1 LYGGR
6 IMKNSRRDF
15 LKATGA
21 GSALLATAGL
31 ATRPAA
37 AQQQVPVEDNLLSG
51 GGAPSGV
58 TEQTFAEAEKLHGLE
73 FTPSERSLMLSS
85 VNDQVEAAKQIRAL
99 EIPNDGPAPA
109 NMFDPRLPQTKV
121 PQDAA
126 FRRSATT
133 APSMPGSATDIA
145 YAPVSHLSHW
155 VSSGQITSRRL
166 TEIYLERI
174 GRYDGQLHAFVTV
187 TGELALAQADVAD
200 KEIAAGNYRGPLHG
214 IPYGVKDLCD
224 TKGIPTTWGATPYKE
239 RVPDSDAAVVRKL
252 RDAGAV
258 LLGKTTL
265 GALAYDDLWWGGRT
279 RNPWNTEEGSSGSSA
294 GSGSSVASALVG
306 FAIGTETLGSISS
319 PSARNGVTGLR
330 PTFGRVSRHGSMA
343 LCWSLDKI
351 GPMCRAVED
360 TALVLD
366 AIGGYDPKEAG
377 STNVPF
383 NFDGTS
389 DAKGSRLGYVPQWF
403 DNEAIGDQGR
413 HMLDTAEKAGMEL
426 VEISLP
432 EWPYGAMLPVLLV
445 EAAAAM
451 EELTLSGRDDLLRLQ
466 ASENWPNTFRLARFV
481 SAVDLIQMN
490 RFRRQVMEMAHEKFE
505 EVDGIIGP
513 SNDTPMSLITN
524 YTGHPA
530 ITIRGGLINTRT
542 RRDSIGGDLDFD
554 GPPSDKLYEV
564 PVSLTIWGPLYE
576 DGRVCS
582 IGMALEKEFGI
593 AAKRPPGFS

>member
-1 LYGGR
+1 
-6 IMKNSRRDF
+6 MKNSRRDF

-21 GSALLATAGL
+21 SSAFLVTAGL
-31 ATRPAA
+31 AARPAA
-37 AQQQVPVEDNLLSG
+37 ARQQVPAEDNLLSG
-51 GGAPSGV
+51 GGAPVGV

-73 FTPSERSLMLSS
+73 FTASERSLMLSS

-109 NMFDPRLPQTKV
+109 NMFNPRLPQTEV
-121 PQDAA
+121 PQSAT
-126 FRRSATT
+126 FRRSGETV
-133 APSMPGSATDIA
+133 PSMPGNATDIA
-145 YAPVSHLSHW
+145 YAPVTRLSHW
-155 VSSGQITSRRL
+155 ISSRQITSRRL

-174 GRYDGQLHAFVTV
+174 DRYDGQLHAFATV
-187 TGELALAQADVAD
+187 TSELALVQADVAD
-200 KEIAAGNYRGPLHG
+200 KEIASGNYKGPLHG
-214 IPYGVKDLCD
+214 IPFGVKDLCD
-224 TKGIPTTWGATPYKE
+224 TKGIPTTWGATPYKD
-239 RVPDSDAAVVRKL
+239 RIPDSDAAVVRKL

-330 PTFGRVSRHGSMA
+330 PTFGRVSRHGAMA

-351 GPMCRAVED
+351 GPMCRAAED

-366 AIGGYDPKEAG
+366 AIGGYDANEAG
-377 STNVPF
+377 STKVPF

-413 HMLDTAEKAGMEL
+413 HMLDTVEKAGMQL

-432 EWPYGAMLPVLLV
+432 DWPYGAMLPVLLV

-466 ASENWPNTFRLARFV
+466 AGENWPNTFRLARFV
-481 SAVDLIQMN
+481 SAVDLLQMN
-490 RFRRQVMEMAHEKFE
+490 RFRRQVMEMMHEKFAD
-505 EVDGIIGP
+505 VHSIIGP

-530 ITIRGGLINTRT
+530 ITIRGGFINTKT

-554 GPPSDKLYEV
+554 GPPSENIYEV
-564 PVSLTIWGPLYE
+564 PVSLSIWGPLYE
-576 DGRVCS
+576 DGRVCR
-582 IGMALEKEFGI
+582 IGMALEKAFGF
-593 AAKRPPGFS
+593 ADKRPPGFS

>member
-1 LYGGR
+1 
-6 IMKNSRRDF
+6 MKNSRRDF

-21 GSALLATAGL
+21 SSAFLITAGL
-31 ATRPAA
+31 ATRPSG
-37 AQQQVPVEDNLLSG
+37 AQQQVPEEDNLLSG
-51 GGAPSGV
+51 GGAPVGV

-73 FTPSERSLMLSS
+73 FTPSERSLMLTS

-109 NMFDPRLPQTKV
+109 TMFNPRLPQTKI
-121 PQDAA
+121 PPNAT
-126 FRRSATT
+126 FLRSPEN
-133 APSMPGSATDIA
+133 APSMPRNATDIA
-145 YAPVSHLSHW
+145 YAPVAHLSHW
-155 VSSGQITSRRL
+155 ISNGQITSRRL

-187 TGELALAQADVAD
+187 TGELALAQADAAD
-200 KEIAAGNYRGPLHG
+200 QEMAAGNYNGPLHG
-214 IPYGVKDLCD
+214 IPYGVKDLCN

-239 RVPDSDAAVVRKL
+239 RIPDSDAAVVSKL

-294 GSGSSVASALVG
+294 GSGSSVASALAG

-351 GPMCRAVED
+351 GPMCRTVED
-360 TALVLD
+360 TVLVLD
-366 AIGGYDPKEAG
+366 AIGGYDPNDAG
-377 STNVPF
+377 STNVPLT
-383 NFDGTS
+383 FDGTS
-389 DAKGSRLGYVPQWF
+389 DPKGSRLGYIPQWF
-403 DNEAIGDQGR
+403 DNEAIGDQGK
-413 HMLDTAEKAGMEL
+413 HMLDTAEKAGMQL

-432 EWPYGAMLPVLLV
+432 DWPYSAMLPVLLV

-451 EELTLSGRDDLLRLQ
+451 EHLTLSGRDDLLRLQ
-466 ASENWPNTFRLARFV
+466 AAENWPNTFRLARFV
-481 SAVDLIQMN
+481 SAVDLLQMN
-490 RFRRQVMEMAHEKFE
+490 RFRRQVMEMMHDKLEGIDA
-505 EVDGIIGP
+505 IIGP

-524 YTGHPA
+524 FTGHPA
-530 ITIRGGLINTRT
+530 ITIRGGFIKTKT

-554 GPPSDKLYEV
+554 GPSSENIYEV
-564 PVSLTIWGPLYE
+564 PVSLSIWGPLYE
-576 DGRVCS
+576 DGRICS
-582 IGMALEKEFGI
+582 IAMALEKAFGI
-593 AAKRPPGFS
+593 AEKRPPSFS

>member
-1 LYGGR
+1 
-6 IMKNSRRDF
+6 MKNSRRDF

-21 GSALLATAGL
+21 SSAFLVTAGL
-31 ATRPAA
+31 VTRPSG
-37 AQQQVPVEDNLLSG
+37 AQQQVPAEDNLLSG
-51 GGAPSGV
+51 GGAPVGV

-73 FTPSERSLMLSS
+73 FTASERSLMLSS

-99 EIPNDGPAPA
+99 KIPNDGPAPA
-109 NMFDPRLPQTKV
+109 NMFNPRLPQTKI
-121 PQDAA
+121 PQSAT
-126 FRRSATT
+126 FRRSAET
-133 APSMPGSATDIA
+133 APSIPRNATDIA
-145 YAPVSHLSHW
+145 YAPVTHLSHW
-155 VSSGQITSRRL
+155 ISSRQITSRRL

-200 KEIAAGNYRGPLHG
+200 QEIAAGNYKGPLHG
-214 IPYGVKDLCD
+214 IPYGVKDLCN

-239 RVPDSDAAVVRKL
+239 RVPDSDAAVVSKL

-330 PTFGRVSRHGSMA
+330 PTFGRVSRYGSMA

-366 AIGGYDPKEAG
+366 AIGGYDPNEAG
-377 STNVPF
+377 STSVPF
-383 NFDGTS
+383 SFDGTS
-389 DAKGSRLGYVPQWF
+389 DPEGSRLGYVPQWF

-413 HMLDTAEKAGMEL
+413 HMLDAAEKAGMRL

-432 EWPYGAMLPVLLV
+432 DWPYGAMLPVLLV

-466 ASENWPNTFRLARFV
+466 AAENWPNTFRLARFV
-481 SAVDLIQMN
+481 SAVDLLQMN

-505 EVDGIIGP
+505 EVDAIIGP

-530 ITIRGGLINTRT
+530 ITIRGSFIKTET
-542 RRDSIGGDLDFD
+542 RRDGIGGDLDFD
-554 GPPSDKLYEV
+554 GPPSENVYEV
-564 PVSLTIWGPLYE
+564 PISLSIWGPLYE

-582 IGMALEKEFGI
+582 IGMALEKAFGI
-593 AAKRPPGFS
+593 AERRPPEFS